1 MVLSSRSRP
10 HVRAHAARCTP
21 ESRGHEAARHD
32 VLAGRHSPACCQTP
46 LRSQDTPSGAFL
58 MPAPHGTESSRI
70 SCHHGDA
77 ASERTRGR
85 DFVLEFAPFRT
96 AAAATWLVNG
106 WWSSPVSESEPAECI
121 RHTVEPVLCV
131 PCARTRVELA
141 ESVVLMM
148 NLGFA
153 NNFRTIC
160 PMVLVWV

>member
-1 MVLSSRSRP
+1 MVLSSRSWP

-32 VLAGRHSPACCQTP
+32 VLAGRHSPAGCQTS

-85 DFVLEFAPFRT
+85 GFVLEAISLVQDRSRGHKAGGPAPCP
-96 AAAATWLVNG
+96 
-106 WWSSPVSESEPAECI
+106 SPSRLNAQ
-121 RHTVEPVLCV
+121 HTNQCCAFPGCV
-131 PCARTRVELA
+131 QC
-141 ESVVLMM
+141 
-148 NLGFA
+148 A
-153 NNFRTIC
+153 NNSVNLALFPMIC
-160 PMVLVWV
+160 RMVLVWV

>member
-1 MVLSSRSRP
+1 MVLSSRSWP

-32 VLAGRHSPACCQTP
+32 VLAGRHSPAGCQTS

-85 DFVLEFAPFRT
+85 DFVLEAIRPVQDRSRGHKAGGPAPCPSPSRLN
-96 AAAATWLVNG
+96 ATYKRLNQ
-106 WWSSPVSESEPAECI
+106 
-121 RHTVEPVLCV
+121 V
-131 PCARTRVELA
+131 PCARTIVELA
-141 ESVVLMM
+141 ESLI
-148 NLGFA
+148 L
-153 NNFRTIC
+153 RTISEQSAQWFWFGYK
-160 PMVLVWV
+160 PQISRT